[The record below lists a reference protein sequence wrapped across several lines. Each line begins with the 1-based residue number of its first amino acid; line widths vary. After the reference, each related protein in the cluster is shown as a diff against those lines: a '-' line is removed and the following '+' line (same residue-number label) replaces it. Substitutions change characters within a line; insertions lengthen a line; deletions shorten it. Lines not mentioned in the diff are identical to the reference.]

1 MWWGEEFWIANKCKI
16 SGKNIKVYMMLLL
29 LLVVE
34 WYMYVALLTYI
45 SNQFSREAQSTV
57 PAEKLFILWDPSKY
71 LLFPK
76 KSSF

>member
-29 LLVVE
+29 FLVVE
-34 WYMYVALLTYI
+34 WYTMYVALLTYI

-57 PAEKLFILWDPSKY
+57 PAEKLF
-71 LLFPK
+71 LFVGP
-76 KSSF
+76 

>member
-1 MWWGEEFWIANKCKI
+1 ML
-16 SGKNIKVYMMLLL
+16 LLL

-34 WYMYVALLTYI
+34 WYTMYVALLTYI

-71 LLFPK
+71 CSQ
-76 KSSF
+76 KSQVF